1 MSSSWKLIL
10 GARAGWCLL
19 FSIVAWP
26 SVEEIRLR
34 NVRVAISRIEFRS
47 RFRCWQVERVDLG
60 VGSTLAVAVR
70 RPHFVSGKGGGVRAS
85 KPPPLVQPIALLQS
99 EPCACELQDLMS
111 PLAKSGF
118 TANALRILCSLSKE
132 PQNMHCHAFPRN
144 SDARVEM
151 ACSKTGVLSLR
162 AEIVLRTTS

>member
-26 SVEEIRLR
+26 SVEEVRLR
-34 NVRVAISRIEFRS
+34 NYRVAISRIEFRS
-47 RFRCWQVERVDLG
+47 CFRCWQVERVDLG
-60 VGSTLAVAVR
+60 VGSTLAVAVH

-99 EPCACELQDLMS
+99 EPCACELQDLTRL
-111 PLAKSGF
+111 LAKSGF
-118 TANALRILCSLSKE
+118 TVNVFRILYSMSEE
-132 PQNMHCHAFPRN
+132 PPNMHWHMFPRN

-151 ACSKTGVLSLR
+151 ACPKIGVLSLL
-162 AEIVLRTTS
+162 AEI